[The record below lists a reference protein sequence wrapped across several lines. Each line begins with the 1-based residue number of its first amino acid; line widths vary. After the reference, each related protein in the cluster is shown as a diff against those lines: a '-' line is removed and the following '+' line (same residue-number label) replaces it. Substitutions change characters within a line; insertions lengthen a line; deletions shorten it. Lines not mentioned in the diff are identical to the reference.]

1 MIIELKDRKIEESIK
16 NLRKAIEIVGG
27 KEYLNNI
34 EGLENFVEDI
44 LSNLFIKGKANI
56 NIEWRRY
63 EISELISLKIDFEK
77 YFLKNK
83 RQMIQRIVSKIKQ
96 YNTSL
101 ESKIRKFKKSNS
113 IEIFREIVE
122 EIEKTYKWEFDNFF
136 LVYIDNINEEKD
148 YYGEYLT
155 EKRKQIID
163 SVLVKLGI

>member
-56 NIEWRRY
+56 NIEGRRY

-122 EIEKTYKWEFDNFF
+122 EIEKNYKWEFDNFF

>member
-56 NIEWRRY
+56 NIEGRRY

-101 ESKIRKFKKSNS
+101 ESKIRKFKKINS

>member
-27 KEYLNNI
+27 KEYLINI
-34 EGLENFVEDI
+34 EGIENFVEDI

-56 NIEWRRY
+56 NIEGRRY
-63 EISELISLKIDFEK
+63 EISELISLKIEFEK

>member
-27 KEYLNNI
+27 KEYLSNI

-56 NIEWRRY
+56 NIEGRRY

-83 RQMIQRIVSKIKQ
+83 KQMIQRIVSKIKQ

>member
-56 NIEWRRY
+56 NIEGRRY

-77 YFLKNK
+77 YLLKNK

>member
-56 NIEWRRY
+56 NIEGRRY

>member
-56 NIEWRRY
+56 NIEGRRY

-101 ESKIRKFKKSNS
+101 ESKIRKFKKSNY

>member
-44 LSNLFIKGKANI
+44 LSNLFIKGKADI
-56 NIEWRRY
+56 NIEGRRY

>member
-34 EGLENFVEDI
+34 EGLENFIEDI

-56 NIEWRRY
+56 NIEGRRY

>member
-1 MIIELKDRKIEESIK
+1 MIIELKDRKLEESVK
-16 NLRKAIEIVGG
+16 NLKKSIEIVGG
-27 KEYLNNI
+27 KDYLNNI
-34 EGLENFVEDI
+34 DSPEKLVEEI
-44 LSNLFIKGKANI
+44 ISNLFYKGEADI
-56 NIEWRRY
+56 NVEGRRY
-63 EISELISLKIDFEK
+63 EISELNSLKIEFEK

-83 RQMIQRIVSKIKQ
+83 KQIIQRIVSKIKQ

-101 ESKIRKFKKSNS
+101 DSKIRKFKKSNS
-113 IEIFREIVE
+113 IEEFREIVK